1 MFIFSI
7 GTNLPEITV
16 AITSW
21 KKNRQNY
28 PLVISWLH
36 NNKCPYFRI
45 HEYNK
50 THNNKSRTFL
60 YNTNVFV
67 AIILILTAIFY
78 KTKKS
83 LDRIEGVFLILTYLA
98 FLYVTLVMQIKI
110 I

>member
-1 MFIFSI
+1 MF
-7 GTNLPEITV
+7 
-16 AITSW
+16 
-21 KKNRQNY
+21 
-28 PLVISWLH
+28 
-36 NNKCPYFRI
+36 
-45 HEYNK
+45 
-50 THNNKSRTFL
+50 
-60 YNTNVFV
+60 FV